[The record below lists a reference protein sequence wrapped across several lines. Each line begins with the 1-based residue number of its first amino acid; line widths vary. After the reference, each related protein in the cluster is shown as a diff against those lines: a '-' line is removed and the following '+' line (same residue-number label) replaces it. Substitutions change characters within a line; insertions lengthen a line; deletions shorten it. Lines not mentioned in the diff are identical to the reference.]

1 MAGPTAPR
9 EYIRFELVDF
19 NGRALSK
26 TVPGRHRHGKV
37 CIYSGCLGAG
47 ANSEVLTFPE
57 EVKAAGCP
65 NATLLPDWKTEQ
77 ELPWACRPERN
88 ISVKRVYCAM
98 TSVEDSPSLNEALPR
113 TVCAR
118 LLQELKAF
126 GGQGL
131 EVLAG
136 GELEFAMAK
145 PTSSGEDWEPLFSG
159 VDIFVTLQ
167 NCKAMDFCYEVER
180 CMEPV
185 GVDILTIN
193 AEYGAGQVEITF
205 APKLGLEAADMVA
218 TFRNGVKEMAQQQ
231 GLRACFM
238 GKPFSADGPGNGGH
252 FNFSLWA
259 GGDGRPVPL
268 EEADPVL
275 RVSGSRTNVF
285 HSTADVNGLSNTA
298 RAFLA
303 GMLAHARAME
313 AICSPTPSCYGRHG
327 KWAPDVASWGLD
339 DRNAYVRV
347 KASRTGR
354 PTGCYFEL
362 RAPSA
367 AANPYL
373 VMAATIAAGLD
384 GLERGLELPT
394 AVQSR
399 EGGVPLPAN
408 LSEALDALEEDVWLV
423 HKLGPAFV
431 RCFVQVKRGE
441 LAAIE
446 ERLSATG
453 RSKADV
459 CKAWQHMYMEFI

>member
-19 NGRALSK
+19 NGALSK

-47 ANSEVLTFPE
+47 GELGGAHVPGGGQGGWLSERYAASRLEDRAGAAMGVPPRAQHIREAGVLCDDERGGQPLAE
-57 EVKAAGCP
+57 RGAPSHRVREAAAG
-65 NATLLPDWKTEQ
+65 AE
-77 ELPWACRPERN
+77 
-88 ISVKRVYCAM
+88 
-98 TSVEDSPSLNEALPR
+98 
-113 TVCAR
+113 
-118 LLQELKAF
+118 AF